1 MANYI
6 KKEILAEAYTHLD
19 IEIFDDKLRLD
30 QLRSELTAF
39 FKERASFLFGTDV
52 DIVVEFEEGS
62 LKTRVIAFG
71 SAAAVIAGAIGAYPS
86 FKEGVTHIANDA
98 VAIAQSANIE
108 VIFRTRTA
116 YCDRLRVEKRRGVF
130 GRVQALLV
138 ELEGITADIEA
149 SKLPTGRKSIETIDT
164 LNDRL
169 IRWDEKADILFSKFE
184 DQDTEAC
191 IAEGLLEEAANLPA
205 DFPWQ
210 KELVASSLRSQI
222 VDSDI
227 RVASQIAGLSSR
239 YNAVLKSIKKKLEK
253 RLKQAG
259 EG

>member
-1 MANYI
+1 M
-6 KKEILAEAYTHLD
+6 D
-19 IEIFDDKLRLD
+19 IELFDDKVRLD
-30 QLRSELTAF
+30 QLRSELIAF
-39 FKERASFLFGTDV
+39 FKERASFLFETDV

-62 LKTRVIAFG
+62 LKTRVIALG
-71 SAAAVIAGAIGAYPS
+71 SAAAVIAGAVGAYPS

-108 VIFRTRTA
+108 VIFRTRTP
-116 YCDRLRVEKRRGVF
+116 YCDRLRVEKRKGVF

-138 ELEGITADIEA
+138 ELDGITADIEA
-149 SKLPTGRKSIETIDT
+149 SKLPTGRKSIETIDALT
-164 LNDRL
+164 DRL
-169 IRWDEKADILFSKFE
+169 VGWDEKSDILFSKFE
-184 DQDTEAC
+184 DQATEAC
-191 IAEGLLEEAANLPA
+191 IAEGLLEEVANLPA

-210 KELVASSLRSQI
+210 KELVASSLKSQI

-239 YNAVLKSIKKKLEK
+239 YNAVLEAIKNKLKK
-253 RLKQAG
+253 RVKQAG